1 MIADTERIIY
11 WLSKLVQIPS
21 VSSIQAGSKAGQ
33 PGEQALAEFLA
44 ETFRALGADEV
55 ELEELLP
62 GRPNVYA
69 IWRGTSDRWA
79 ALDVHTDT
87 VSVEQMTDPPFDGRL
102 QANKIWGR
110 GAVDTKASLAL
121 VIATLEAMQ
130 QAGLKPV
137 PNLVVVGTINEESG
151 GDGARGFAQ
160 WVRRR
165 GLALDELMVAE
176 PTLCAPIYG
185 HKGVMA
191 LQLEVQGVPAHT
203 SQPHLGKNAIC
214 AAAHLIVALEA
225 EHERLQTLDWPTPLG
240 APTLTVAL
248 INGGIGGNIVP
259 DKCTLSLGRR
269 MVPFEDPQA
278 EADKLLVLAEA
289 ACPLPFV
296 VKRRI
301 GIEAFYQS
309 PDLLWVQQLAAWSG
323 ETPTVAPYGTNALAY
338 GGLAKQTIIF
348 GPGSIDQAHGVVEWI
363 EVAELEKA
371 ARVYANWLGAA
382 KE

>member
-1 MIADTERIIY
+1 MLAQTERIIY

-21 VSSIQAGSKAGQ
+21 VSSIQAGPKAGQ
-33 PGEQALAEFLA
+33 PGEQAMAEFLA
-44 ETFRALGADEV
+44 ATFRSLGADEV

-69 IWRGTSDRWA
+69 IWHGTTNRWA

-102 QANKIWGR
+102 QDNKIWGR

-130 QAGLKPV
+130 QAGQKPV

-151 GDGARGFAQ
+151 GDGARGFAN

-176 PTLCAPIYG
+176 PTRCAPIYG
-185 HKGVMA
+185 HKGAMG
-191 LQLEVQGVPAHT
+191 LEIEVQGVPAHT
-203 SQPHLGKNAIC
+203 SQPHLGKNAIY

-240 APTLTVAL
+240 APTLTVSL
-248 INGGIGGNIVP
+248 ISGGVGRNVVP

-278 EADKLLVLAEA
+278 EADKLIALAEA
-289 ACPLPFV
+289 ACPLPFTINY
-296 VKRRI
+296 RI

-309 PDLLWVQQLAAWSG
+309 PNLPWIEQLAEWSG
-323 ETPTVAPYGTNALAY
+323 GTPTVAPYDTNALAY
-338 GGLAKQTIIF
+338 GGLAQQTIIF

-371 ARVYANWLGAA
+371 AQVYAYWLGAA
-382 KE
+382 